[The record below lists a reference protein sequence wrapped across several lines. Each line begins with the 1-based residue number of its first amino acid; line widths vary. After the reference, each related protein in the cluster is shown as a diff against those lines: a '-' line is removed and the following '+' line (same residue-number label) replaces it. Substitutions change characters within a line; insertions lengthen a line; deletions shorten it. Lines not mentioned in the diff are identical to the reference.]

1 MSEDCLDI
9 LKAWLIEQKNRIYSE
24 NIKLDNDANEL
35 QGYGDSLHDLA
46 KDLIKAID
54 NESFDELRRLG
65 WPANLMECI
74 KTISIRVDIIHD
86 IESSFIR
93 FPFNRSEIHKNELE
107 REKAG
112 LQ

>member
-1 MSEDCLDI
+1 MAKECLDI
-9 LKAWLIEQKNRIYSE
+9 LREWLIEQKNIIYTE
-24 NIKLDNDANEL
+24 NIKLENDANEL
-35 QGYGDSLHDLA
+35 QVYRNSLEEFA
-46 KDLIKAID
+46 RDLIGAIE
-54 NESFDELRRLG
+54 NESFDELRTLR
-65 WPANLMECI
+65 WPINLMECI